1 MALPKEP
8 RQKMINLMYL
18 VLTALLALNVSSEIL
33 HAFKTVKSSLENSSE
48 LASGKTTQLF
58 ASFKAKM
65 EKPETKEKATI
76 WFQKASEAQK
86 LAADAFKYVEDLK
99 MELMVEAGYEKAKDT
114 SNGRNPSFK
123 EDNLEAATRL
133 FVEEAP
139 IGKGKGKDLFKKLE
153 NFRKGLL
160 AIDTAVNEELART
173 LPIDLTIPK
182 TQSAGNAGSWE
193 AAYFRMTPTIAAL
206 TILSKFQN
214 DIRNAEAQVV
224 ELCHKKIGEVEIVYD
239 QFKAIANA
247 SASYVMPDDEI
258 IINAGVGAF
267 SSAAKPSVS
276 IDGAGATALPDG
288 SFEYKFKAPSS
299 AGEYTKKVRVS
310 FVKPDGTTATVDKDI
325 KYTVGQPS
333 GLTVSTDKTRVFYAD
348 GAENELSVTGAGGA
362 EQIDVDVTGPGAI
375 DKAAKGGG
383 LFTVKCSQPG
393 KANVVVK
400 DKKTGKVVNLTIPI
414 KPVPDPIPKV
424 AEQRGGDITVAKFK
438 TAQGV
443 AARMDPSFVFGDMA
457 WSVTSFRAYFTGAGF
472 EDSGGQ
478 EVNVTGNRF
487 NSDIQK
493 LMARCQPGTT
503 VIIDLIKIQNTAG
516 SRRGLEESITFV
528 LQ

>member
-33 HAFKTVKSSLENSSE
+33 HAFKTVKSSLENSSD

-76 WFQKASEAQK
+76 WFEKASEAQK

-114 SNGRNPSFK
+114 SNGRNPIFK

-160 AIDTAVNEELART
+160 AIDTAVNEELSRT

-224 ELCHKKIGEVEIVYD
+224 ELCHKKIGEVELVYD
-239 QFKAIANA
+239 QFKVIANA
-247 SASYVMPDDEI
+247 NASYVMPGEEML
-258 IINAGVGAF
+258 INAGIGAF
-267 SSAAKPSVS
+267 SSAAKPNVTVN
-276 IDGAGATALPDG
+276 GAATQSLPDG
-288 SFEYKFKAPSS
+288 SYEYKFKAEGS
-299 AGEYTKKVRVS
+299 AGSYSKKVRIVY
-310 FVKPDGTTATVDKDI
+310 VKPDGTSAVEEKEI
-325 KYTVGQPS
+325 KYTVGQPA
-333 GLTVSTDKTRVFYAD
+333 GLTVSTDATRVFYA
-348 GAENELSVTGAGGA
+348 GGIENPISVTGAGGA
-362 EQIDVDVTGPGAI
+362 ERITLQVEGVGITKT
-375 DKAAKGGG
+375 DKGRGQY
-383 LFTVKCSQPG
+383 TVQCTQPG
-393 KANVVVK
+393 TAIVRAS
-400 DKKTGKVVNLTIPI
+400 DGKSTQEFKIPI
-414 KPVPDPIPKV
+414 KRVPSPVPMVNGK
-424 AEQRGGDITVAKFK
+424 QGGDMPASTFKSAGGVSAKLIDFIFEGYSFK
-438 TAQGV
+438 V
-443 AARMDPSFVFGDMA
+443 VSFAM
-457 WSVTSFRAYFTGAGF
+457 YFTGTNF
-472 EDSGGQ
+472 EEKSEVV
-478 EVNVTGNRF
+478 EVNGNAF
-487 NSDIQK
+487 SAE
-493 LMARCQPGTT
+493 ARKFMNRCAAGTT
-503 VIIDLIKIQNTAG
+503 VVIGAIRVADQIGNVRDLDGNM
-516 SRRGLEESITFV
+516 TFV
-528 LQ
+528 LE